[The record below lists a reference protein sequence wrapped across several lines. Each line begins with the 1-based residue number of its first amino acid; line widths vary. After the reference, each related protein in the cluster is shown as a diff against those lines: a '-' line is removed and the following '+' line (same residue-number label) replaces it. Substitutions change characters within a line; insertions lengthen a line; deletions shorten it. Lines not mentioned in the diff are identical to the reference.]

1 MDPEDYA
8 KQGVDMVYP
17 EYNWMP
23 STGVQR
29 GNIKSTPIRGDPQ
42 TPGWPSVGRTITP
55 PINVSTN
62 LVPVNKIYRNT
73 RSFEMVVSRSP
84 KRLLVYDIL
93 Q

>member
-42 TPGWPSVGRTITP
+42 TPGWPSVGRAI
-55 PINVSTN
+55 SFY
-62 LVPVNKIYRNT
+62 KIYRNT
-73 RSFEMVVSRSP
+73 PSFEMIVSSSP
-84 KRLLVYDIL
+84 RRLLMYENL